1 MKSQLQLLL
10 NLSLAKK
17 EESNFTTFTP
27 YYLVSPLVYLQIFGK
42 VSLGYIWKFAWFIWQ
57 CISVSHSVLL
67 LLIRA
72 TVVCF
77 MFYLFSQYMCEVL
90 QRICTLLDLQVQL
103 SDRGPV
109 CSPTLTHGS
118 EGCAAGEWLCPGGQE
133 FVKVMVL
140 PKRQLVQ
147 CR

>member
-42 VSLGYIWKFAWFIWQ
+42 VSLGYIWKFAWFICQ
-57 CISVSHSVLL
+57 CISISHSVLL

-90 QRICTLLDLQVQL
+90 QRICTLLGSASPAFRQRPCLL
-103 SDRGPV
+103 SHSNPRIRGM
-109 CSPTLTHGS
+109 CSRRVALSRWPGACQSHGS
-118 EGCAAGEWLCPGGQE
+118 AQKATC
-133 FVKVMVL
+133 
-140 PKRQLVQ
+140 LV
-147 CR
+147 